1 MFAFGYVT
9 GIISA
14 LAIGSFFGLFDE
26 TVLEK
31 PVMVIIGVY
40 VLINVFFI
48 LGWLTEEYVNK
59 YYKKRK

>member
-9 GIISA
+9 GIITA
-14 LAIGSFFGLFDE
+14 LALGSFFGLFDE

-40 VLINVFFI
+40 VLTNVFFI
-48 LGWLTEEYVNK
+48 LGWITDDYVGK
-59 YYKKRK
+59 RYKR